1 MIGSQLFRAEYAP
14 RYLPAFYASLGIII
28 VAFIGYAAYRFTL
41 KSVNKRRART
51 IADWSE
57 EQIEDEKINDVRYAD
72 KKLTFVYG
80 L

>member
-41 KSVNKRRART
+41 KFVNKRRART

-57 EQIEDEKINDVRYAD
+57 EQIEDERINDVRYAD